1 MKVYQTNEIKN
12 IALLGNDGSGKTTLT
27 EALLFESGIIKRRGR
42 ITAKNTVSDYFPV
55 EQEYGYS
62 VFSTVFHVEWN
73 GKKLNIIDCPGSDD
87 FVGAALT
94 ALNVTD
100 TAMLLLN
107 GQYGPE
113 VGTQNHFRYTEKLG
127 KPVLF
132 LVNQLDSEKCD
143 YDRVLEQLTDNY
155 GSKVVPVQYPLNTGP
170 DFNALIDVL
179 VMKKYSWGPEG
190 GAPTIEDIPAEEMD
204 KAMEWH
210 KRLVEAA
217 AENDET
223 LMEKFFETESLTE
236 DEMREGIRRGLATR
250 GMFPVFCVCAG
261 KSMGVRRLMEFLGN
275 VIPFVDEMP
284 TVHNTRGV
292 PVPPTVD
299 APTSLFFFKTAVEP
313 HIGDVQ
319 YFKVMSGV
327 VKEGDDLTN
336 ADRNS
341 KERIAQLYVCAGANR
356 EKVTELRAGDIGC
369 TVKLKDVKTGNTLN
383 GKDCDNRFNFIKY
396 PNPKYSRAIRPVN
409 EADTE
414 KMMVFLNRMREEDPT
429 WVVEQSKEL
438 RQILVHGQGEFHLR
452 TLKWRMENNDKLPI
466 EFYEPRIPYRETI
479 TKAARADYRH
489 KKQSGG
495 AGQFGE
501 VHLIVEPYYEG
512 MPTPEV
518 YKFNGQEFKI
528 NVKGTEVIELE
539 WGGKLVFINSVVGGA
554 IDTRFMPAIL
564 KGIMSR
570 MEQGPLTGSYARDVR
585 VIVYDGK
592 MHPVDSNEISFM
604 LAGRNA
610 FSEAFKAAAPK
621 ILEPIYDVEVF
632 VPSDKLGDVMSDM
645 QGRRGLILGMSSEK
659 GYEKLA
665 AKVPLNEMS
674 NYSTSL
680 SSLTGG
686 RASFIMKFASYELVP
701 AEVQTKL
708 MKAFEEQQSKEEA

>member
-27 EALLFESGIIKRRGR
+27 EALLYESGIIKRRGR

-62 VFSTVFHVEWN
+62 VFSTVYHVEWN

-87 FVGAALT
+87 FVGAAIT

-100 TAMLLLN
+100 TAILLLN

-127 KPVLF
+127 KPIIF

-143 YDRVLEQLTDNY
+143 FDHVLEQLKENY
-155 GSKVVPVQYPLNTGP
+155 GSKVVPVQYPLATGP
-170 DFNALIDVL
+170 DFNSLIDVL
-179 VMKKYSWGPEG
+179 LMKKYSWGPDG
-190 GAPTIEDIPAEEMD
+190 GAPTIEEIPAEEME
-204 KAMEWH
+204 KAQEWH
-210 KRLVEAA
+210 KTLVEAA
-217 AENDET
+217 AEHDET
-223 LMEKFFETESLTE
+223 LMERFFESESLTE
-236 DEMREGIRRGLATR
+236 DEMREGIRKGLAAR

-261 KSMGVRRLMEFLGN
+261 KDMGVRRLMEFLGN
-275 VIPFVDEMP
+275 VVPFVDEMP
-284 TVHNTRGV
+284 VVHNTRGV
-292 PVPPTVD
+292 PVPPD
-299 APTSLFFFKTAVEP
+299 ANGPTSLYFFKTAVEP

-327 VKEGDDLTN
+327 VHEGDDLNN
-336 ADRNS
+336 ADRGS
-341 KERIAQLYVCAGANR
+341 KERMAQLYVCAGANR
-356 EKVTELRAGDIGC
+356 EKVDELRAGDIGC

-383 GKDCDNRFNFIKY
+383 GKDCENRFNFIKY
-396 PNPKYSRAIRPVN
+396 PNPKYTRAIKPVN

-414 KMMVFLNRMREEDPT
+414 KMMAVLNRMREEDPT

-438 RQILVHGQGEFHLR
+438 KQILVHGQGEFHLR
-452 TLKWRMENNDKLPI
+452 TLKWRLENNEKLQVQ
-466 EFYEPRIPYRETI
+466 FYEPKIPYRETI

-512 MPTPEV
+512 MPAPEV
-518 YKFNGQEFKI
+518 YKFNGQEYKI
-528 NVKGTEVIELE
+528 NVKSSETIDLE
-539 WGGKLVFINSVVGGA
+539 WGGKLVFVNSVVGGA

-604 LAGRNA
+604 LAGRHA
-610 FSEAFKAAAPK
+610 FSEAFKNAGPK

-645 QGRRGLILGMSSEK
+645 QGRRGMIMGMSSEK

-665 AKVPLNEMS
+665 AKVPLKEMS
-674 NYSTSL
+674 NYSTAL

-701 AEVQTKL
+701 TDVQNKL
-708 MKAFEEQQSKEEA
+708 MKEFEEQEKEEA

>member
-27 EALLFESGIIKRRGR
+27 EALLYESGIIKRRGR

-62 VFSTVFHVEWN
+62 VFSTVYHVEWN

-87 FVGAALT
+87 FVGAAIT

-100 TAMLLLN
+100 TAILLLN

-127 KPVLF
+127 KPVIF

-143 YDRVLEQLTDNY
+143 FDHVLEQLKENY
-155 GSKVVPVQYPLNTGP
+155 GSKVVPVQYPLATGP
-170 DFNALIDVL
+170 DFNSLIDVL
-179 VMKKYSWGPEG
+179 LMKKYSWGPDG
-190 GAPTIEDIPAEEMD
+190 GAPTIEEIPAEEME
-204 KAMEWH
+204 KAQAWH
-210 KRLVEAA
+210 KTLVEAA
-217 AENDET
+217 AEHDEA
-223 LMEKFFETESLTE
+223 LMEKFFESESLTE
-236 DEMREGIRRGLATR
+236 DEMREGIRKGLAAR

-261 KSMGVRRLMEFLGN
+261 KDMGVRRLMEFLGN
-275 VIPFVDEMP
+275 VVPFVDEMP

-292 PVPPTVD
+292 PVAPD
-299 APTSLFFFKTAVEP
+299 ANGPTSLYFFKTAVEP

-327 VKEGDDLTN
+327 VHEGDDLNN
-336 ADRNS
+336 ADRGS
-341 KERIAQLYVCAGANR
+341 KERMAQLYVCAGANR
-356 EKVTELRAGDIGC
+356 EKVDELRAGDIGC

-383 GKDCDNRFNFIKY
+383 GKDCENRFNFIKY
-396 PNPKYSRAIRPVN
+396 PNPKYTRAIKPVN

-414 KMMVFLNRMREEDPT
+414 KMMAVLNRMREEDPT

-438 RQILVHGQGEFHLR
+438 KQILVHGQGEFHLR
-452 TLKWRMENNDKLPI
+452 TLKWRLENIEKLQVQY
-466 EFYEPRIPYRETI
+466 YEPKIPYSETI

-512 MPTPEV
+512 MPAPEL
-518 YKFNGQEFKI
+518 YKFNGQEFKM
-528 NVKGTEVIELE
+528 NVKSTETIDLE
-539 WGGKLVFINSVVGGA
+539 WGGKLVFVNSVVGGA

-604 LAGRNA
+604 LAGRQA
-610 FSEAFKAAAPK
+610 FSEAFKNAGPK

-645 QGRRGLILGMSSEK
+645 QGRRGMIMGMSSEK

-665 AKVPLNEMS
+665 AKVPLKEMS
-674 NYSTSL
+674 NYSTAL

-701 AEVQTKL
+701 TDVQNKL
-708 MKAFEEQQSKEEA
+708 MKEFEEQEKEEV

>member
-27 EALLFESGIIKRRGR
+27 EALLYESGIIKRRGR

-62 VFSTVFHVEWN
+62 VFSTVYHVEWN

-87 FVGAALT
+87 FVGAAIT

-100 TAMLLLN
+100 TAILLLN

-127 KPVLF
+127 KPVIF
-132 LVNQLDSEKCD
+132 LVNQLDNEKCD
-143 YDRVLEQLTDNY
+143 YDHILSQLRENY
-155 GSKVVPVQYPLNTGP
+155 GSKVVPVQYPLATGP
-170 DFNALIDVL
+170 NFNSLIDVL
-179 VMKKYSWGPEG
+179 LMKKYSWGPEG
-190 GAPTIEDIPAEEMD
+190 GAPTIEEIPAEEME
-204 KAMEWH
+204 KAQEWH
-210 KRLVEAA
+210 KALVEAA
-217 AENDET
+217 AEHDES
-223 LMEKFFETESLTE
+223 LMEKFFESESLTE
-236 DEMREGIRRGLATR
+236 DEMREGIRKGLAAR

-261 KSMGVRRLMEFLGN
+261 KDMGVRRLMEFLGN
-275 VIPFVDEMP
+275 VVPFVDEMP
-284 TVHNTRGV
+284 SVHNTRGV
-292 PVPPTVD
+292 AVLPDPN
-299 APTSLFFFKTAVEP
+299 ASTSLYFFKTSVEP

-327 VKEGDDLTN
+327 VREGDDLTN
-336 ADRNS
+336 ADRGS
-341 KERIAQLYVCAGANR
+341 KERMSQLFVCAGANR
-356 EKVTELRAGDIGC
+356 EKVEELRAGDIGC

-383 GKDCDNRFNFIKY
+383 GKDCDHRFNFIKY
-396 PNPKYSRAIRPVN
+396 PNPKYTRAIKSVN

-414 KMMVFLNRMREEDPT
+414 KMMSVLHRMREEDPT
-429 WVVEQSKEL
+429 WVIEQSKEL
-438 RQILVHGQGEFHLR
+438 KQILVHGQGEFHLR
-452 TLKWRMENNDKLPI
+452 TLKWRLENNEKIPVQFI
-466 EFYEPRIPYRETI
+466 EPKIPYRETI
-479 TKAARADYRH
+479 TKSARADYRH

-512 MPTPEV
+512 MPAPDV

-528 NVKGTEVIELE
+528 TVKGTETIELE
-539 WGGKLVFINSVVGGA
+539 WGGKLVFVNSVVGGA
-554 IDTRFMPAIL
+554 IDARFMPAIL

-604 LAGRNA
+604 LAGRHA
-610 FSEAFKAAAPK
+610 FSEAFRNAGPK

-645 QGRRGLILGMSSEK
+645 QSRRGLIIGMNSEK
-659 GYEKLA
+659 GYEKLM
-665 AKVPLNEMS
+665 AKVPLKEMS
-674 NYSTSL
+674 NYSTAL

-701 AEVQTKL
+701 TDVQNKL
-708 MKAFEEQQSKEEA
+708 MKEFAEQEGDDL